1 MFLIGLQEGI
11 ANERACNFIS
21 GNHFDASKL
30 CKEVYTVSV
39 LKNMR
44 DFVAG
49 KIDEA
54 TLLGSVNNSINEEPD
69 YDFEND
75 PEFMQECAD
84 ILMPSIIQDMLM
96 DESALEELDEDVRD
110 AFLRVRGYLV
120 ENGIMSE
127 ATVSLNN
134 PRVTFV
140 RLGRDARKKRLTSI
154 IALKMA
160 RKEKTNDFKKYK
172 LGIKI
177 KKENFAKIMQKYGSK
192 AERLAHKLIMQT
204 KRGKVGAVVEQKKT
218 EKAKK

>member
-1 MFLIGLQEGI
+1 M
-11 ANERACNFIS
+11 
-21 GNHFDASKL
+21 
-30 CKEVYTVSV
+30 SV

-54 TLLGSVNNSINEEPD
+54 TLLGSVNSSINEEPD

-96 DESALEELDEDVRD
+96 DESAIESLDEDVRD
-110 AFLRVRGYLV
+110 AFIRVRGYLV

-154 IALKMA
+154 IGSTSAARMASSEQAVSYTYPSNGRVALLLK
-160 RKEKTNDFKKYK
+160 
-172 LGIKI
+172 
-177 KKENFAKIMQKYGSK
+177 Q
-192 AERLAHKLIMQT
+192 AEGDDSQPLYRLAVWAH
-204 KRGKVGAVVEQKKT
+204 R
-218 EKAKK
+218 